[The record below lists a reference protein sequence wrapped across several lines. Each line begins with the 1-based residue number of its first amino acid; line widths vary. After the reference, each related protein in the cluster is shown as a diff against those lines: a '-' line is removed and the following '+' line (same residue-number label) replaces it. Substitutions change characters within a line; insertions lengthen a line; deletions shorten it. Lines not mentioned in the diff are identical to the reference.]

1 MVTSMDT
8 SSAKV
13 LDEACNHYNDV
24 YSDEVLYASWAEAP
38 RATPQP
44 VATPAGDAAAGAFD
58 VESFLA
64 RLYASQGQPG
74 RSR

>member
-1 MVTSMDT
+1 MVTVMDT
-8 SSAKV
+8 SSGKV

-24 YSDEVLYASWAEAP
+24 YGDEVLYASWAEAP
-38 RATPQP
+38 RARPQP
-44 VATPAGDAAAGAFD
+44 VAAPAADAAASVVDG
-58 VESFLA
+58 ESFLA